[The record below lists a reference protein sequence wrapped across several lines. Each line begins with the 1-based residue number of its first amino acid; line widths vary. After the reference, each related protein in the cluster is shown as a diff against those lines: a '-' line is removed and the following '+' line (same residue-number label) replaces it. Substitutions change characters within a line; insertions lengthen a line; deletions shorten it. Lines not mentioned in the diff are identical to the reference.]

1 MKIGKQFLRTSLA
14 QKIICW
20 ILSTYI
26 RLLKYTGKWTVE
38 RADIPANLL
47 CNKQPFIVVF
57 WHGRLFMSATAWRFE
72 RPFNM
77 VISEHPDGQ
86 LISGTV
92 KHLGISTISGSTTRG
107 GSKVLRQL
115 LRSLNKGECTGITP
129 DGPRGPRMRAKK
141 GVIEAAKISGV
152 PIVPL
157 TYSARPSWLIASWDK
172 LMIPLPFAK
181 GIFKW
186 GDPVY
191 VPKNSNATDIKELTN
206 SIEVGLNQIT
216 MELDKRLGIN
226 GPQPAEPEKERR

>member
-1 MKIGKQFLRTSLA
+1 MKIGKQVLRTLLVRRM
-14 QKIICW
+14 ICW
-20 ILSTYI
+20 TLSTYI
-26 RLLKYTGKWTVE
+26 KFLKCTGKWSVE
-38 RADIPANLL
+38 RGDIPTNLL
-47 CNKQPFIVVF
+47 CNKQPFIVAF
-57 WHGRLFMSATAWRFE
+57 WHGRLFMSATAWHFE

-115 LRSLNKGECTGITP
+115 LRSLKKGECTGITP

-141 GVIEAAKISGV
+141 GVVEAAKISGV

-157 TYSARPSWLIASWDK
+157 TYSATPSWLFSSWDR
-172 LMIPLPFAK
+172 LMIPFPFAT
-181 GIFKW
+181 GIVKW

-191 VPKNSNATDIKELTN
+191 VPPDSDATDIKNFTN
-206 SIEVGLNQIT
+206 TIEIGLNQIT
-216 MELDKRLGIN
+216 MELDNRLGVR
-226 GPQPAEPEKERR
+226 GPKPAESELK

>member
-1 MKIGKQFLRTSLA
+1 
-14 QKIICW
+14 
-20 ILSTYI
+20 
-26 RLLKYTGKWTVE
+26 VE
-38 RADIPANLL
+38 RADIPTTLL
-47 CNKQPFIVVF
+47 CKKQPFIVAF
-57 WHGRLFMSATAWRFE
+57 WHGRLFMTATAWNFE

-152 PIVPL
+152 PIIPL
-157 TYSARPSWLIASWDK
+157 TYSARPSLLISSWDR
-172 LMIPLPFAK
+172 LMIPFPFAS
-181 GIFKW
+181 GIIKW
-186 GDPVY
+186 GEPVY
-191 VPKNSNATDIKELTN
+191 VPNNSNSINIQNLTKN
-206 SIEVGLNQIT
+206 IEEVLNQIT
-216 MELDKRLGIN
+216 MDLDKRLGVI
-226 GPQPAEPEKERR
+226 GPNPAEPEKEKR